1 MAHRFIISGTG
12 PRAGRTT
19 VGCALAFAFKV
30 RNLRVG
36 VMKPVA
42 TGCVERDGVLTADD
56 AAALVAAASSDL
68 PPDLVS
74 PFRYRSPLAPL
85 DAARSDGAAPP
96 DFEAIDRALR
106 QIESQSDV
114 VIVED
119 THGLA
124 AKLDAAHD
132 FADLAIAHG
141 LELILVV
148 GRRPGSVQ
156 AAKNALEFARLRGV
170 PICGAILNSLGREEP
185 TGIENDAEALA
196 DATSARILGTVR
208 FKEPLSLAIVEQ
220 LL

>member
-30 RNLRVG
+30 RALRVG
-36 VMKPVA
+36 VMKPAA
-42 TGCVERDGVLTADD
+42 TGCAVRDGLPAADD
-56 AAALVAAASSDL
+56 AAALIAAASADL
-68 PPDLVS
+68 ALEIVS

-85 DAARSDGAAPP
+85 DAAQADGVAPP
-96 DFEAIDRALR
+96 DFAIIDRTLR

-119 THGLA
+119 THGLPSR
-124 AKLDAAHD
+124 LDAAHD

-148 GRRPGSVQ
+148 ARRAGYVG
-156 AAKNALEFARLRGV
+156 AAQDTVDFARRRNVPIRGVILNALA
-170 PICGAILNSLGREEP
+170 PATPADIDREA
-185 TGIENDAEALA
+185 NALA
-196 DATSARILGTVR
+196 LAIGAPLLGTIR